1 MTKGRFNGP
10 ELEPEMSGFKGIQ
23 CSHPSYPGL
32 KCRPLVKTK
41 TKTKKPA
48 TTIAKVGHQSGAFN
62 HFMVTYA
69 RPRVSFGC
77 KQLFVFCTQLATEP
91 PESHGV

>member
-41 TKTKKPA
+41 T
-48 TTIAKVGHQSGAFN
+48 
-62 HFMVTYA
+62 